1 MDATSQIQSILI
13 LNEPI
18 KSAKLIEKQE
28 KEIYSVWPQDK
39 KEDCLCPTP
48 RTQEKFPAKGATG
61 QRPGLEKSNS
71 WILE

>member
-28 KEIYSVWPQDK
+28 KEIYSV
-39 KEDCLCPTP
+39 
-48 RTQEKFPAKGATG
+48 
-61 QRPGLEKSNS
+61 
-71 WILE
+71 